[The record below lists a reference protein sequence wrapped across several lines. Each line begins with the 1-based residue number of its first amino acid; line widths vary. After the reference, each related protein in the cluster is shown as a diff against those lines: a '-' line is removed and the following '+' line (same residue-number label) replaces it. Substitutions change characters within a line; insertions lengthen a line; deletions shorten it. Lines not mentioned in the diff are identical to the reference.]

1 MGEWNT
7 IKVSTLP
14 DEKNTGA
21 IYEVIVNEDVVKEKV
36 TTPVSYRVITV
47 EATKEDYKSRI
58 KFISFYKYNFLY
70 INMYIFINIYNM

>member
-36 TTPVSYRVITV
+36 ATPVSYRVVTV

-70 INMYIFINIYNM
+70 KNEDM